1 MVPVTEL
8 GPGSVHTGGFPAET
22 VSNRNPCHQLAQLLS
37 LIEKQS
43 RWPGLVFLCN
53 HHTLPSFRG
62 PLQENS
68 TLMRSVI
75 WLLPL
80 RVKTLACSCLR
91 CTSLLQATVPPKGKR
106 WHGASSSKDAW
117 KHTLADPWPGK
128 SISIPGTCLPSLRSR
143 VILQSRNTQARR
155 RQRWSV
161 DCNQSSEK
169 SRNASDRVS
178 AGLYVLLI

>member
-1 MVPVTEL
+1 MSHRSRRSGPNGPRMLLRGAIIPGVGSAMVPVTEL

-106 WHGASSSKDAW
+106 WHGASLSKDAR
-117 KHTLADPWPGK
+117 KHTLADP
-128 SISIPGTCLPSLRSR
+128 
-143 VILQSRNTQARR
+143 
-155 RQRWSV
+155 
-161 DCNQSSEK
+161 
-169 SRNASDRVS
+169 
-178 AGLYVLLI
+178 